1 MDNKQAG
8 NAWRVLILL
17 FLANLF
23 NFFDRTIPSVV
34 AEPVRKEWGLS
45 DTELGLVFSAFTL
58 VYALA
63 GVPLGRLADA
73 SPRKAIMGWGLL
85 VWSALTGATGAAWNY
100 ASFFVVRLAVGVG
113 EASYAPAATSMIG
126 DLFPANKR
134 SRAMGLFMLGL
145 PIGLLLAFFSVG
157 SMVKAFGSWRAP
169 FFIAMLPGVLLAI
182 FMFFIREPAR
192 GAAEAGQVSDR
203 KIERPIR
210 KILGIPTLWSII
222 LAGAM
227 TNMAAYAAN
236 SFLVPLVQRYF
247 ELPLQSAAMATGVI
261 VGISGLFGLTLGA
274 AVADKLHRV
283 NERARLIYGAV
294 SMFGAAVL
302 IWFALR
308 MGTGEFTAFVALFAL
323 GWLLQYNFY
332 NCAYPAIQD
341 VVEPRLRATAMAIF
355 FAVNYVLGGFIGPL
369 LAGALSDRA
378 AKTAMAA
385 AGATQMTDQFRGI
398 GLHEA
403 MIVVPIALLVTGI
416 ALLLASR
423 TFSADAAA
431 MSGEMAATR

>member
-1 MDNKQAG
+1 MASSKMTPMDNKQAG

-126 DLFPANKR
+126 DLCPANKR

-182 FMFFIREPAR
+182 FM
-192 GAAEAGQVSDR
+192 
-203 KIERPIR
+203 
-210 KILGIPTLWSII
+210 
-222 LAGAM
+222 
-227 TNMAAYAAN
+227 
-236 SFLVPLVQRYF
+236 
-247 ELPLQSAAMATGVI
+247 
-261 VGISGLFGLTLGA
+261 
-274 AVADKLHRV
+274 
-283 NERARLIYGAV
+283 
-294 SMFGAAVL
+294 
-302 IWFALR
+302 
-308 MGTGEFTAFVALFAL
+308 
-323 GWLLQYNFY
+323 
-332 NCAYPAIQD
+332 
-341 VVEPRLRATAMAIF
+341 
-355 FAVNYVLGGFIGPL
+355 
-369 LAGALSDRA
+369 
-378 AKTAMAA
+378 
-385 AGATQMTDQFRGI
+385 
-398 GLHEA
+398 
-403 MIVVPIALLVTGI
+403 
-416 ALLLASR
+416 
-423 TFSADAAA
+423 
-431 MSGEMAATR
+431 